1 MAWGVLPV
9 TAELL
14 LSDRPAD
21 AHWGP
26 PAGAGHFQHL
36 QMDKLTS
43 REPLSSS
50 NILESSWRIQQV
62 HAAAEHTL
70 LALICLSRAPDTGA
84 IRWDSTEK
92 RRLGGLA
99 FAFVAEVAPTGP
111 WAELLGQGTADFQVT
126 TLKHDRDALLKR
138 ITM

>member
-9 TAELL
+9 SAELL

-21 AHWGP
+21 ARWGP

-62 HAAAEHTL
+62 HAAAEHAP
-70 LALICLSRAPDTGA
+70 LALICFSRATDTGA
-84 IRWDSTEK
+84 IRWDNTET

-99 FAFVAEVAPTGP
+99 FAFVTEVAELSFWDKGP
-111 WAELLGQGTADFQVT
+111 LTF
-126 TLKHDRDALLKR
+126 R
-138 ITM
+138 